1 MKLLIAD
8 DEEPVLR
15 MIRRFVEWEAIGL
28 EECGT
33 ASDGDEL
40 YQKIKET
47 HPDIVLTDIT
57 MPGMNGLE
65 VIARCMEE
73 EIMPRFIILS
83 AYATFEYA
91 RQALRL
97 GVDEFLTKPI
107 QRRELNQTLKN
118 SAEKIK
124 KDNTQEYAESQVINH
139 ACEYIEMHFD
149 EQLQMTDVAGQVFLS
164 SNYFSHLFR
173 LETGK
178 RFTEYLT
185 DVRIKH
191 AKKWLKDPEYTVDMV
206 ASMCGYDDARYFSRV
221 FKTATESTPQEWKN
235 K

>member
-1 MKLLIAD
+1 MKLLLAD

-15 MIRRFVEWEAIGL
+15 MIRRFVEWEALGL

-40 YQKIKET
+40 YRKIKET

-65 VIARCMEE
+65 VIAKCLEE
-73 EIMPRFIILS
+73 GIMPRFIILS
-83 AYATFEYA
+83 AYATFDYA

-107 QRRELNQTLKN
+107 RRLELNQTLKK
-118 SAEKIK
+118 SAEKTEEG
-124 KDNTQEYAESQVINH
+124 NTQKYAQSQVINH

-149 EQLQMTDVAGQVFLS
+149 EQLQLSDAAGQVFLS
-164 SNYFSHLFR
+164 ANYFSHLFR
-173 LETGK
+173 TETGK

-185 DVRIKH
+185 EVRIRH
-191 AKKWLKDPEYTVDMV
+191 AKKWLADPEYSIDTV

-221 FKTATESTPQEWKN
+221 FKAETDHTPQEWRN